1 MNNLIALAKLMP
13 SMLLHRIRTRR
24 SNKKVAPGTQWVEVI
39 AGPLKGHY
47 MFLDPS
53 SPAYWQREMM
63 EGRYDSFIYKA
74 LTGYNGIGGATV
86 WDIGAHIGY
95 HSLAFAS
102 LVGPS
107 GHVVAFEPNP
117 YNIDRLCK
125 NLQRNPQLAERIIL
139 KNCALSNVDGEAS
152 FLFSSEVDDGRSTGS
167 HLEKALVPENP
178 EAYRSFKRTN
188 IAALKADTIMRDKL
202 TPLPS
207 IVKLDVEGAEQLVFE
222 GAVVL
227 LSTQKPLLFIEVHN
241 ITMMFYVQ
249 KILNSLGYN
258 MEILDAEHSSLSRCF
273 VMARHDSR

>member
-1 MNNLIALAKLMP
+1 M
-13 SMLLHRIRTRR
+13 
-24 SNKKVAPGTQWVEVI
+24 
-39 AGPLKGHY
+39 AGPLKGYH
-47 MFLDPS
+47 MFLDLY
-53 SPAYWQREMM
+53 SPANWNREMR
-63 EGRYDSFIYKA
+63 EGKYDSFIYKA
-74 LTGYNGIGGATV
+74 LTGYNGIVGATV

-117 YNIDRLCK
+117 YNIDRFCK

-207 IVKLDVEGAEQLVFE
+207 IVKLDVEGAEQLVLE